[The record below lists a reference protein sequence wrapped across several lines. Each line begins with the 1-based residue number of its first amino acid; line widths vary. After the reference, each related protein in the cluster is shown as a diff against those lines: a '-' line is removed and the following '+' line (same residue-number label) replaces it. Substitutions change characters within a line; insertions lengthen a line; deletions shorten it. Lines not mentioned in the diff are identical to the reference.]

1 MQWKPLNNKI
11 LSYPFYMMNWNKT
24 IRSML
29 LRRTRLSKSLSIDN
43 TGLNWWLTWKRI
55 QLQLGVWI
63 FFCRL
68 IPNPTEAKQHHLL
81 NSNASAAILFKDSK
95 GSQSSFLFWSSLY
108 LPRQKCKFLCT
119 ESANIILCFIGHQ
132 NPCPFIHLF
141 KNGQKSWVK
150 LNRNGAAWGGDLQP
164 NYLYFHKRTKL
175 STFPL

>member
-1 MQWKPLNNKI
+1 
-11 LSYPFYMMNWNKT
+11 
-24 IRSML
+24 ML

-55 QLQLGVWI
+55 QIQLGVWI

-95 GSQSSFLFWSSLY
+95 GPQRFFFVFLCVFWHLVFIIFVLAKVSNLCVPSPQILFWS
-108 LPRQKCKFLCT
+108 
-119 ESANIILCFIGHQ
+119 IGDQ

-141 KNGQKSWVK
+141 NNGQKSWVK